1 VSLFHPDGAVTLTT
15 RVTSRYRVSTN
26 SWIALARPSVGCVS
40 SRDVGNLAAF
50 LVSDGAAAL
59 TGNVEYVDAGYHI
72 VG

>member
-1 VSLFHPDGAVTLTT
+1 
-15 RVTSRYRVSTN
+15 
-26 SWIALARPSVGCVS
+26 VS